1 MARISKAPEER
12 RLELIETAERL
23 FFRRGFDETTVSDI
37 VKELNVAQGT
47 FYCYFKS
54 KDDVLAAVI
63 HRSIAQGVEKLR
75 ATIDRPSLDAGERLS
90 RMVSGMLSEYSGRSK
105 LALYMQKESN
115 AGIHQK
121 SVIEVVSRVTPL
133 FEEVIRDGNHT
144 GDFTVEHPTEMA
156 SLLVG
161 ILVHIF
167 HNQGLIDEP
176 QRRER
181 MCSTMTQILTNSLC
195 AKGKSIQIQW

>member
-1 MARISKAPEER
+1 MPRISKAPEER
-12 RLELIETAERL
+12 RLELVETAERL

-63 HRSIAQGVEKLR
+63 HRSISLGVEKLR
-75 ATIDRPSLDAGERLS
+75 AAIDRPFRDAGERLS
-90 RMVSGMLSEYSGRSK
+90 RLVSVMLSEYAGHSK

-121 SVIEVVSRVTPL
+121 SVVEVVSRVTPL

-144 GDFTVEHPTEMA
+144 HDFSVEHPSEMA

-167 HNQGLIDEP
+167 HTRGLIDEP
-176 QRRER
+176 QRCER
-181 MCSTMTQILTNSLC
+181 MCATMTQILASSLC
-195 AKGKSIQIQW
+195 AKENSIQLKW

>member
-1 MARISKAPEER
+1 MARISKAPAER

-37 VKELNVAQGT
+37 VGELNVAQGT

-54 KDDVLAAVI
+54 KEDVLAAVI

-75 ATIDRPSLDAGERLS
+75 TVIAQPAQNTGERLS
-90 RMVSGMLSEYSGRSK
+90 RLFSGLLSEYSGRSK

-133 FEEVIRDGNHT
+133 FEEVIRDGNHS
-144 GDFTVEHPTEMA
+144 GDFSVEHPAEMA

-161 ILVHIF
+161 ILVHLL
-167 HNQGLIDEP
+167 HNPGLVDEP
-176 QRRER
+176 PRRER
-181 MCSTMTQILTNSLC
+181 MCATMEQILGASLR
-195 AKGKSIQIQW
+195 AGEKSIQLQW